1 MPQSP
6 RIVSVDIVAPPD
18 AWSVP
23 VVLPPG
29 VRFSIRTDGRIRI
42 RNGDRLY
49 FGDSQA
55 TLSMGEGLSR
65 RFNFK
70 SAEQRPVNVT
80 LSYEE

>member
-1 MPQSP
+1 
-6 RIVSVDIVAPPD
+6 
-18 AWSVP
+18 
-23 VVLPPG
+23 
-29 VRFSIRTDGRIRI
+29 
-42 RNGDRLY
+42 LY